1 MIRRHTHFWLNS
13 GQIDARLISQ
23 HSDFNDE
30 IKKTKTK
37 TKTKTNKTTT
47 KTSDINKT
55 TTKTSDINKTND

>member
-30 IKKTKTK
+30 IKKQKQKQKQKQTKQQQK
-37 TKTKTNKTTT
+37 QV
-47 KTSDINKT
+47 I
-55 TTKTSDINKTND
+55 